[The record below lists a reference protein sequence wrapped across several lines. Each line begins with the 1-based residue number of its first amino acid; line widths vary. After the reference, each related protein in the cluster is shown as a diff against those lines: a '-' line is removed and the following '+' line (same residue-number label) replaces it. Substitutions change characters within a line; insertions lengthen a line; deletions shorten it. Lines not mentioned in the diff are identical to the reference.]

1 MKLGNAYLLGL
12 PTSDVNYQ
20 RSGVMLAEEEP
31 VSQIAPGDDLS
42 VTLLSQ
48 NGHPAKENVTV
59 LENGASFSGFTYSEE
74 TGFLVVDGA
83 SIGSGKTYTVKATAP
98 SK

>member
-1 MKLGNAYLLGL
+1 
-12 PTSDVNYQ
+12 
-20 RSGVMLAEEEP
+20 MLAEEEP

-59 LENGASFSGFTYSEE
+59 LENGASFSSFTYSEE
-74 TGFLVVDGA
+74 TGLLVVDGA
-83 SIGSGKTYTVKATAP
+83 SIGSGKTLYGEGDCSVQVSEGHHRA
-98 SK
+98 